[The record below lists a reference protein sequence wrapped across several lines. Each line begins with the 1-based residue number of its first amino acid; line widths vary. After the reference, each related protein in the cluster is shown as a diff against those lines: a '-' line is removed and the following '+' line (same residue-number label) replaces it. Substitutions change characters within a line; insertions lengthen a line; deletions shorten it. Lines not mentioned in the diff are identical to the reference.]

1 MLLLSIINEKG
12 LKQRRIYLS
21 IIFFICLHLSSFA
34 QRDPASLSNLRHK
47 YISTKDSIIQL
58 DVTSIVP
65 GSFIVQGVRPGQY
78 ELDGINARLKWL
90 SKPAADRVYI
100 TYRVFPFK
108 LNPLVHGLNYDS
120 IRYNFYGEKPFVLN
134 AGQGVN
140 GKLFD
145 FGTMNYSGSFGR
157 GISFGNSQDAVVN
170 SSLNLQLNGF
180 IGDSLELTA
189 AISDNNIPIQ
199 PEGNTQDLRDF
210 DKIFMQIKKHGWQA
224 NFGDIDIRKSNNYF
238 LNFYKRLQGASF
250 QTDNYIGKSMFN
262 SLLVSGAIAKGKFT
276 RNVLTTFEGNQ
287 GPYRLSNP
295 GHELYFVI
303 LANTERVFIDGQLM
317 TRGEDQDYIIN
328 YNTAEISFTPKHLIT
343 KDTRVQV
350 EFEYADR
357 NFLNAQ
363 LYGDDQLAINKRL
376 KVSISVFSN
385 SDAKNSSINQVLDT
399 KQKQFL
405 SSIGN
410 HIDSATYPSAVKDT
424 FSVSKILYTRIDT
437 VYNGRHDSVFVYS
450 VNKTVQLYSVA
461 FLQVGFN
468 KGNYVIANS
477 NANGRVYQWKQPD
490 GNGVP
495 SGDYEPSLL
504 LATPKTHQLIST
516 AVEFAL
522 SEHAKIRTEVALSNY
537 DVNTFSS
544 KNKGDNKGLAAK
556 IQYSTENKVL
566 QRYKAGLS
574 LISQLDYEYVQ
585 DKFVPLERLRNV
597 EFNRDWSLPFD
608 APAATEHLVSASMQ
622 LNDRDNNRVKYE
634 VTDYNRSDNYNGLR
648 QTVEN
653 MLSYKGWRIS
663 DRINLTYFNSS
674 KRQGSF
680 LRPFID
686 VSRQFDHLG
695 NVRVGAIFTAEQNKI
710 LDKVSDTLIPQSSA
724 FNSWQVYIKSADKK
738 LNNWGITY
746 FTRTDKFPFR
756 KGLVAG
762 DQSYNLAITSE
773 LLKNE
778 NHQFKFN
785 VTLRK
790 LNILNS
796 SITNQ
801 KADETLLGRAE
812 YNVNGWK
819 GLFTGSFLY
828 ELGSGQE
835 QKREYTFIE
844 VPAGQGEYTW
854 NDYNGNGIPELNEF
868 EIAIYQ
874 DQRKYIKVFTPTNS
888 YVKANYVQFNYSI
901 DINPRAVINGTSK
914 SRFKKILSAFNTSS
928 TLQISKK
935 DISTGIFQFSPF
947 SNRLV
952 DSTLISLNS
961 FLSNTL
967 YFNRVSTRW
976 GIDATHRL
984 TNNKSLLTYGFESR
998 KIRDVTFR
1006 GRLNLNKVISAN
1018 LINKYLLNELNTPKF
1033 SNRNYKIK
1041 QLVVQPTVSY
1051 THANNLRVSLIYDYE
1066 NKLNEV
1072 GQKERSVNNAF
1083 TAEVKYNV
1091 LSSSTINANLT
1102 YNNISF
1108 TGGQANSTVGYVI
1121 LDGLLPGKNY
1131 LWNVELTKRLAGN
1144 IELSLQYEGR
1154 KPAETRTIH
1163 TGHASLR
1170 ALF

>member
-1 MLLLSIINEKG
+1 MKHRG
-12 LKQRRIYLS
+12 LYL
-21 IIFFICLHLSSFA
+21 ITIFTICLQLASFA
-34 QRDPASLSNLRHK
+34 QRDPALLSNIRKKL
-47 YISTKDSIIQL
+47 ISTKDSVVQFDL
-58 DVTSIVP
+58 TSIVP
-65 GSFIVQGVRPGQY
+65 GSFSMPGVSSNQY
-78 ELDGINARLKWL
+78 QLDGINARIRWKIR
-90 SKPAADRVYI
+90 PASNKVFI

-120 IRYNFYGEKPFVLN
+120 IRYNFYGEKPFVIN
-134 AGQGVN
+134 SGQGVN

-210 DKIFMQIKKHGWQA
+210 DRIYMQIKKHGWQA

-250 QTDNYIGKSMFN
+250 QTDNYIGKNIFN

-295 GHELYFVI
+295 SHELYFVV

-317 TRGEDQDYIIN
+317 TRGEDQDYVIN

-363 LYGDDQLAINKRL
+363 FYGDDQMVINKRL
-376 KVSISVFSN
+376 KLSVAVFSN
-385 SDAKNSSINQVLDT
+385 ADAKNSSINQILDT

-410 HIDSATYPSAVKDT
+410 HIDSATYPSAYMDT
-424 FSVSKILYTRIDT
+424 FSVSKILYKKVDT
-437 VYNGRHDSVFVYS
+437 IYNGRHDSVFVYS
-450 VNKTVQLYSVA
+450 VNKTEQLYSVS
-461 FLQVGFN
+461 FLQVGFK

-477 NANGRVYQWKQPD
+477 NANGRVYQWKLPD
-490 GNGVP
+490 VNGIP
-495 SGDYEPSLL
+495 AGDYEPSLL
-504 LATPKTHQLIST
+504 LITPKTHQVISS
-516 AVEFAL
+516 AVEYTI
-522 SEHAKIRTEVALSNY
+522 SDHSKIRTEIALSNN

-544 KNKGDNKGLAAK
+544 KDKGDNKGVAAK
-556 IQYSTENKVL
+556 FQYSTSNKVL

-574 LISQLDYEYVQ
+574 MTSAFDYEYVQ
-585 DKFVPLERLRNV
+585 DKFVPIERLRNV

-608 APAATEHLVSASMQ
+608 APIATEHLVTASVQ
-622 LNDRDNNRVKYE
+622 LNDPDNNHVKYE
-634 VTDYNRSDNYNGLR
+634 VTDYNRSDKYNGIR
-648 QTVEN
+648 QSIEN
-653 MLSYKGWRIS
+653 IISIREWRIS
-663 DRINLTYFNSS
+663 DRMNVTNFNSNN
-674 KRQGSF
+674 RQGSF

-686 VSRQFDHLG
+686 VSKQFKNLWNLRIG
-695 NVRVGAIFTAEQNKI
+695 GIFNAEQNKI
-710 LDKVSDTLIPQSSA
+710 LDKQRDTLIPQSSG
-724 FNSWQVYIKSADKK
+724 FNSWQVYIKSADHK
-738 LNNWGITY
+738 LNNWGVTY
-746 FTRTDKFPFR
+746 FTRTDKFPL
-756 KGLVAG
+756 KKSLLAG

-796 SITNQ
+796 SVTKQ
-801 KADETLLGRAE
+801 KADETLLGRVE

-854 NDYNGNGIPELNEF
+854 NDYNLNGIPELNEF
-868 EIAIYQ
+868 EIAIYP

-901 DINPRAVINGTSK
+901 EVNPRAVINNTTESNA
-914 SRFKKILSAFNTSS
+914 KKILSKFNTNS

-935 DISTGIFQFSPF
+935 DISTGIFQFNPF
-947 SNRLV
+947 NNKLV

-967 YFNRVSTRW
+967 YFNRVSTSW
-976 GIDATHRL
+976 GLDLTHRL
-984 TNNKSLLTYGFESR
+984 SNNKSLLTYGFESR
-998 KIRDVTFR
+998 KLRDLTLR
-1006 GRLNLNKVISAN
+1006 GRWNLNRVISTN
-1018 LINKYLLNELNTPKF
+1018 LVNKYVLNELNTPKF

-1041 QLVVQPTVSY
+1041 QLTIQPTVSY
-1051 THANNLRVSLIYDYE
+1051 THGNNLRVSLVYDLE
-1066 NKLNEV
+1066 NKMNEV
-1072 GQKERSVNNAF
+1072 GQNERSVNNAF

-1091 LSSSTINANLT
+1091 LSSSTINAHVT
-1102 YNNISF
+1102 YNNIAFS
-1108 TGGQANSTVGYVI
+1108 GGQANSTVGYVI

-1154 KPAETRTIH
+1154 KPSESRTIH